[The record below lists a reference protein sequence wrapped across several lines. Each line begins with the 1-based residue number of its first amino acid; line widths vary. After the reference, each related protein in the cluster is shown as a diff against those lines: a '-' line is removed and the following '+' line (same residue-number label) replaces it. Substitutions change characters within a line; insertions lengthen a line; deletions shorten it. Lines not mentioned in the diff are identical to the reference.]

1 MDMNILVL
9 LTLMVPLVVIGQ
21 ARSDRLQDGLL
32 GPVKRVV
39 ETSSQSGCKDLA
51 PSSYSGT
58 IHIIGYDQEGNKTIE
73 TYDPNYSYSPLL
85 TYSHA
90 ADGTVLVYNTVN
102 HSGNMPVQVLV
113 YKIVRDYDS
122 VGNIQKEE
130 SYRGI
135 TMVQR
140 VEYTR
145 DGKGRIVNAKTLHAA
160 QPYSFDSRIQPAGD
174 PSQFKSFSTGAIYK
188 YGGGVFPEQ
197 ATMLMN
203 DRATGLYSYHYEYDP
218 RGNWVKRNEAWKSL
232 TARSDSGK
240 IVTVTCRNLNYYN

>member
-1 MDMNILVL
+1 
-9 LTLMVPLVVIGQ
+9 
-21 ARSDRLQDGLL
+21 
-32 GPVKRVV
+32 
-39 ETSSQSGCKDLA
+39 
-51 PSSYSGT
+51 
-58 IHIIGYDQEGNKTIE
+58 
-73 TYDPNYSYSPLL
+73 
-85 TYSHA
+85 
-90 ADGTVLVYNTVN
+90 VLVYNTVN
-102 HSGNMPVQVLV
+102 RSGNMPVQVLV
-113 YKIVRDYDS
+113 YKIVVTMTQQGISKKKSRIAELQWFSGLNIPVMVRD
-122 VGNIQKEE
+122 
-130 SYRGI
+130 
-135 TMVQR
+135 
-140 VEYTR
+140 
-145 DGKGRIVNAKTLHAA
+145 RIVNAKTLHAA